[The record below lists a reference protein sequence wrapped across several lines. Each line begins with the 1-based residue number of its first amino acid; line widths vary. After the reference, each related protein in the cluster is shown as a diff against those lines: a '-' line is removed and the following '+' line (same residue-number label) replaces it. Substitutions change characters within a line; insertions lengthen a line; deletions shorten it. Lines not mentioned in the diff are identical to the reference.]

1 MVIIEQVTREDFTGL
16 SAPGLS
22 RETGAMVTSSIS
34 RGELSKL
41 TAEEV
46 AELAN
51 RLERDEYSSAFDGL
65 EDWHLLRTLA
75 FERPELIEPYIYLL
89 DLESYDE
96 A

>member
-1 MVIIEQVTREDFTGL
+1 MAIIEQVTREDF
-16 SAPGLS
+16 AGLS

-34 RGELSKL
+34 RGDLSKL
-41 TAEEV
+41 TEQEV